1 MAAEKGDIYGEYYN
15 PDIYRRLQVVEEI
28 IRDYPEFKKSAEQML
43 YWWRGN
49 GSPGAR
55 EIMTRF
61 VTEEH
66 IEKIIDYTIKKVM
79 EEEAAKQKHGH
90 FRWMEV
96 IIAGGVLLL
105 TALELFARM

>member
-1 MAAEKGDIYGEYYN
+1 MAIEKGETHGEYYN
-15 PDIYRRLQVVEEI
+15 LDIYRRLQAVEDA

-55 EIMTRF
+55 ELMTRF

-66 IEKIIDYTIKKVM
+66 MEKIIDYTIKKVM
-79 EEEAAKQKHGH
+79 EEEEAKQKHSN
-90 FRWMEV
+90 FRWVEV
-96 IIAGGVLLL
+96 ITAVGVLLL
-105 TALELFARM
+105 TALELLARM